1 MISPNITNF
10 LTANTFE
17 VVDEFEC
24 FGDAVVELGRGDIGV
39 GSVDQ
44 SQFLDVNI
52 GEDVEYVGDACVDQP

>member
-52 GEDVEYVGDACVDQP
+52 GEDVE